1 MSCVLVCSRSCV
13 LSYLFL
19 ARIEEERRNVWKR
32 TQPLI
37 ATILATT
44 ISTQEEKFDVEISR
58 QKQS

>member
-13 LSYLFL
+13 LSYHIL

-44 ISTQEEKFDVEISR
+44 ISTQEGKFDVEISR